1 MQNNYK
7 KSFLKKSQYEGRK
20 WKKCVCHLCDKL
32 HHVKDVK
39 VRDHCQMTG
48 KYRISAHQKCNVK
61 KSVILNGME
70 KYIAF
75 FSGEELDFIVCM

>member
-1 MQNNYK
+1 
-7 KSFLKKSQYEGRK
+7 
-20 WKKCVCHLCDKL
+20 
-32 HHVKDVK
+32 
-39 VRDHCQMTG
+39 MTG
-48 KYRISAHQKCNVK
+48 KYRISARQKCNVK

>member
-7 KSFLKKSQYEGRK
+7 KSCQKRTQYKGRK

-39 VRDHCQMTG
+39 VRNHCQITG
-48 KYRISAHQKCNVK
+48 KYRISARQKCNVNSRLNEK
-61 KSVILNGME
+61 IPVI
-70 KYIAF
+70 F
-75 FSGEELDFIVCM
+75 HDFKDIMVII